1 MDSNATTPLL
11 RNPVEHADFSGGADG
26 DEDEVTRATL
36 TDMATWQFYGRE
48 RWFDEMCEGLFK
60 IRNRRTTVWNEIYYG
75 LVHYVS
81 CLFCLAVIPSQM
93 SQAGYDKSGVFVST
107 AICCGVG
114 SIICGLFA
122 NLPFVIAPPAAVA
135 IFLSVYL
142 QNYKA
147 YIGSDS
153 LPHVGSVAVMISGVL
168 LMLLGYRPFGN
179 FVSRLIPTNIQAGTA
194 VGIGLVTA
202 LAGAVDIDLVVEGRF
217 NVLLRMGVITWE
229 VVIAFAGVV
238 IICVATHYHLK
249 GAFCIAIIVCSLSW
263 GVYSGDWPEAVVSVP
278 HTTKCSMS
286 DLRDSRVP
294 VLIAD
299 LVFLYILYLNG
310 LISSLSLI
318 ANLNRKDGSTPRGR
332 WIFILTGA
340 MTCISGYLSG
350 APVLISPE
358 SAAGIKDGAKT
369 GLSALVCGVLF
380 LFSVF
385 FSPLFDAIPK
395 AGTSPILLMIG
406 ALLFQNTVRIDWT
419 DITKATPAFV
429 VLFFIPFTYSV
440 IQGVLLGYSV
450 YLLVGLFTGDLYT
463 NAVIMCHVYLPISLA
478 KKYLPQ
484 DPRSGL
490 RTVSLD
496 DDALLRKGINSD
508 AVMDECGGRYHS
520 HAASTT
526 THSRAVSDIAS
537 NESKEK
543 AGSSVSE
550 AFGGIGFIDP
560 HSPHMTQATTRARK
574 ASVDCLVFSPDDS
587 GNGTATQSSSFD
599 IDAGAG
605 NTQDPPT
612 APISRKHSRKM
623 STGGASSK
631 ESSVSSSPIDPG
643 LPVPHGQG
651 FRTEESKAVGET
663 VHGPQS
669 VEEGITSLHD
679 FALISI
685 IFVCYVGLYGSVQ
698 R

>member
-263 GVYSGDWPEAVVSVP
+263 GVYSGDWPEAVVSIP

-406 ALLFQNTVRIDWT
+406 ALFFQNTVRIDWT
-419 DITKATPAFV
+419 DITKATPANV
-429 VLFFIPFTYSV
+429 VLFLI
-440 IQGVLLGYSV
+440 
-450 YLLVGLFTGDLYT
+450 
-463 NAVIMCHVYLPISLA
+463 A
-478 KKYLPQ
+478 
-484 DPRSGL
+484 
-490 RTVSLD
+490 
-496 DDALLRKGINSD
+496 
-508 AVMDECGGRYHS
+508 
-520 HAASTT
+520 
-526 THSRAVSDIAS
+526 SDIAHCPRMCS
-537 NESKEK
+537 RR
-543 AGSSVSE
+543 
-550 AFGGIGFIDP
+550 GGVTMI
-560 HSPHMTQATTRARK
+560 
-574 ASVDCLVFSPDDS
+574 
-587 GNGTATQSSSFD
+587 SSSAFVHD
-599 IDAGAG
+599 CVTVDAF
-605 NTQDPPT
+605 T
-612 APISRKHSRKM
+612 K
-623 STGGASSK
+623 
-631 ESSVSSSPIDPG
+631 
-643 LPVPHGQG
+643 QG
-651 FRTEESKAVGET
+651 
-663 VHGPQS
+663 
-669 VEEGITSLHD
+669 
-679 FALISI
+679 I
-685 IFVCYVGLYGSVQ
+685 IIQ
-698 R
+698 